1 MWTQIKVKYN
11 KVAVLN
17 HYIPKAIFLSA
28 WLFEWVPFMA
38 AVFRPFIYKR
48 QLAKHAYF
56 YSSGC
61 FGNSE
66 GKEK

>member
-17 HYIPKAIFLSA
+17 YYIPKAIFLSA
-28 WLFEWVPFMA
+28 GLFEWVSFMA

-56 YSSGC
+56 YSC
-61 FGNSE
+61 WLLW
-66 GKEK
+66 KLRR